1 MLSEISQTEKDI
13 YYMLSLYVD
22 SQKWNKLVNIC
33 SLVYIL
39 FRITKKKEAHRY
51 GKQANG
57 CEWGEGRKE
66 EQDRGRGL
74 RSTNYYV

>member
-1 MLSEISQTEKDI
+1 M
-13 YYMLSLYVD
+13 
-22 SQKWNKLVNIC
+22 NIC

-74 RSTNYYV
+74 TSTNYYV